1 MNGSLASLDVDDRA
15 TRANGEL
22 DEPTL
27 VTTGGRKEAAALG
40 LPLPPLLL
48 AGLVSIGGVLASIS
62 EAGIPRGG
70 VRPCRVLEAAQSS

>member
-15 TRANGEL
+15 NGEL

-27 VTTGGRKEAAALG
+27 VTTTGGRKEAAALG
-40 LPLPPLLL
+40 LPPPPLLL